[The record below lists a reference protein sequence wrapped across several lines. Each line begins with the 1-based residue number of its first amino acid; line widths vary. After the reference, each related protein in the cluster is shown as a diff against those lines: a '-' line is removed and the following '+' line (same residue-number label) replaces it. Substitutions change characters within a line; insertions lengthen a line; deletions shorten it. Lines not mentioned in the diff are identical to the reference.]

1 MMQTVRDIEFISYDG
16 DYPNLCRGTLTLRIE
31 GEEISVSR
39 SLMSG
44 GECWCGATCYTTQG
58 DWTVDFNR
66 FPVELNDI
74 EKKIVTELVNKNV
87 EHGCCGG
94 CI

>member
-1 MMQTVRDIEFISYDG
+1 MQTVRDIEFVSYDG
-16 DYPNLCRGTLTLRIE
+16 DYPNLCRGTLKLRVE
-31 GEEISVSR
+31 GEEICVSR
-39 SLMSG
+39 SLISG
-44 GECWCGATCYTTQG
+44 GECWCGATCYATQG
-58 DWTVDFNR
+58 DWVVDFSR
-66 FPVELNDI
+66 FPLELNDI